1 MSAQSIKQ
9 AVGRE
14 KERREDKNLQQFRVL
29 LKYITFRYMSYFG
42 VNDVERV
49 HVMYKSALSIKMSSV
64 VQIMILILYATC
76 KTTRL
81 PGDEH

>member
-49 HVMYKSALSIKMSSV
+49 YVMYKSALSIKMSSV

>member
-29 LKYITFRYMSYFG
+29 LKDITFRYMSYYG
-42 VNDVERV
+42 VNDVEKV
-49 HVMYKSALSIKMSSV
+49 SVMYKSVLSIKMSSG
-64 VQIMILILYATC
+64 VQIIMILILDAT
-76 KTTRL
+76 
-81 PGDEH
+81 